1 LKILSSKL
9 KLQIRNILREAI
21 ALDIEPGDVIL
32 TGRFKNKRHVVWD
45 IGEDELGQPTINGRS
60 ILKFKIEKKLP
71 TEKWSKKSRLELKE
85 TTRVKISKR
94 KLKSIIREVLLLEKE
109 DEISN
114 ADFAKELKSG
124 ASDIA
129 GSVPAAL
136 NDELAAT
143 IKALTAMA
151 QFDRSKFD
159 KMVSYAEDLGAVALE
174 KSQKGDEQE

>member
-1 LKILSSKL
+1 MKILSSKL

-21 ALDIEPGDVIL
+21 TLDIEPGDVIL

-71 TEKWSKKSRLELKE
+71 AEKWSKKSREGLKE
-85 TTRVKISKR
+85 TTLMRITKHE
-94 KLKSIIREVLLLEKE
+94 LREMVREALLLEQQE
-109 DEISN
+109 DQISN
-114 ADFAKELKSG
+114 ADFAKELKGG

-129 GSVPAAL
+129 SSVPAAL
-136 NDELAAT
+136 NDELARI
-143 IKALTAMA
+143 IKTLTAMA

-159 KMVSYAEDLGAVALE
+159 KMVKYADDMGSVALE
-174 KSQKGDEQE
+174 KAN